1 MTVPPTGESPSN
13 KHHFNGH
20 FPCAPGLASCPCTF
34 IPHLFLTCANDRP
47 KLFISSST
55 CMPSSLP
62 QMSCLFSSTYLH
74 QHTTCT
80 NTLLN
85 HKQTLCAVHFSFH
98 TTYGNLCTIT
108 TCFLT
113 YSTTTCTQHIRVPST
128 NSPVHSVML
137 PTQSD
142 TAVIH
147 QSLMLEATLQL
158 LWPRHNTVCMY
169 AWQHMYASLGLHRHL
184 ATWTWTC
191 NLLFFMFCLFDLE
204 MCSVA

>member
-1 MTVPPTGESPSN
+1 VNIYEQTSQVHLQWSETRVEVEKRAASADQRDASALLHKPSSRLMTVPPTGESPSN

-142 TAVIH
+142 TE

-158 LWPRHNTVCMY
+158 L
-169 AWQHMYASLGLHRHL
+169 
-184 ATWTWTC
+184 
-191 NLLFFMFCLFDLE
+191 
-204 MCSVA
+204 